1 MTTRNPFDPSD
12 LSDDQTELDVYYRS
26 GVISGARLD

>member
-26 GVISGARLD
+26 WVISGARLD